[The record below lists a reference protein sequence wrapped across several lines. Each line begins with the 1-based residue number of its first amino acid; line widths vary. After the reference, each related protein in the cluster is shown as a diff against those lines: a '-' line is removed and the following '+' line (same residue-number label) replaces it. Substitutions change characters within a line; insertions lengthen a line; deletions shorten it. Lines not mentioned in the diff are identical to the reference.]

1 VPDSRVTPDS
11 QERPRW
17 TFLTNH
23 AHVLLCL
30 AAEPNLPLREVAARV
45 GITERATQKIVADLA
60 RDGYLQVTRVG
71 RRNSYAV
78 DPHGPFR
85 HPLEKH
91 KEVGALL
98 RVFGVPTGGRRGR

>member
-1 VPDSRVTPDS
+1 MPDSRVTLDS

-30 AAEPNLPLREVAARV
+30 AAAPNLPLRAVAARV

-85 HPLEKH
+85 HPLERH
-91 KEVGALL
+91 KEVGALF